1 MSNDGPVWDD
11 PPEPKLPMKILAL
24 VSSLLAAL
32 AAGSLLALGLP
43 GNANFVAIF
52 VLVMAIVTTVLVALT
67 NSAKAESPV
76 PPPPAPAVSPAP
88 APAPV
93 PVAPPA
99 PAANSAEAEIIAFFG
114 LLQEK
119 GRLLDFLMDDITP
132 YEDAQVGA
140 AARVVHQGCREVLKE
155 HFQIGPVSTA
165 EEGTKVSVPTGAES
179 ADYRL
184 VGKIAGEPPFSG
196 SLVHK
201 GWKTEFVKLP
211 RVVSSTPDRLPA
223 LTPAEV
229 ELS

>member
-1 MSNDGPVWDD
+1 
-11 PPEPKLPMKILAL
+11 MKTLAL
-24 VSSLLAAL
+24 VSSLLTTLSVAAL
-32 AAGSLLALGLP
+32 FALELP
-43 GNANFVAIF
+43 GNAKMLVIF
-52 VLVMAIVTTVLVALT
+52 PLVMGIVTTILVAL
-67 NSAKAESPV
+67 SGSPKAENT
-76 PPPPAPAVSPAP
+76 PAPLPNPAP
-88 APAPV
+88 APAPAPAVV
-93 PVAPPA
+93 PPPA
-99 PAANSAEAEIIAFFG
+99 PMANTAEAEIIAFFG

-140 AARVVHQGCREVLKE
+140 AARVVHQGCREVLRE

-165 EEGTKVSVPTGAES
+165 EEGSKVTVPTGPES

-196 SLVHK
+196 TLVHK
-201 GWKTEFVKLP
+201 GWKTESLNLP
-211 RVVSSTPDRLPA
+211 RVVPSSGNRLPA

>member
-1 MSNDGPVWDD
+1 
-11 PPEPKLPMKILAL
+11 MKILAL

-43 GNANFVAIF
+43 GNANIVAIF
-52 VLVMAIVTTVLVALT
+52 ALVMAVVTTVLVALT
-67 NSAKAESPV
+67 NSATVGIPA
-76 PPPPAPAVSPAP
+76 PPPSVPAASPSQ
-88 APAPV
+88 APV
-93 PVAPPA
+93 PVPTPA
-99 PAANSAEAEIIAFFG
+99 PAANSAEAEIIAFFA

-155 HFQIGPVSTA
+155 HFRISPVSTA

-196 SLVHK
+196 TLVHK

-211 RVVSSTPDRLPA
+211 RVVASTSDRLPA
-223 LTPAEV
+223 FTPAEV

>member
-1 MSNDGPVWDD
+1 
-11 PPEPKLPMKILAL
+11 MKTLAL

-32 AAGSLLALGLP
+32 AAGSLLALDLP
-43 GNANFVAIF
+43 GSTNIVVI
-52 VLVMAIVTTVLVALT
+52 VTLLMAAVTTVLVALMK
-67 NSAKAESPV
+67 SAKAETPV
-76 PPPPAPAVSPAP
+76 PPPSVPAASP

-93 PVAPPA
+93 PVPTPA
-99 PAANSAEAEIIAFFG
+99 PAANSAEAEVIAFFG

-155 HFQIGPVSTA
+155 HFQIVPVSTA

-196 SLVHK
+196 TLVHK
-201 GWKTEFVKLP
+201 GWKTDVVKLP
-211 RVVSSTPDRLPA
+211 RVVSPTSGRLPA